1 MKRSLR
7 ETAGNVQMGD
17 LGFRR
22 QMCWFSA
29 TNQSIY
35 TILDAKL
42 VVTDPLDPFSRSR
55 NARERLQTMIEK

>member
-1 MKRSLR
+1 
-7 ETAGNVQMGD
+7 MGD

-42 VVTDPLDPFSRSR
+42 VVTDPLDLFSRSR
-55 NARERLQTMIEK
+55 NARERLQTMIKK